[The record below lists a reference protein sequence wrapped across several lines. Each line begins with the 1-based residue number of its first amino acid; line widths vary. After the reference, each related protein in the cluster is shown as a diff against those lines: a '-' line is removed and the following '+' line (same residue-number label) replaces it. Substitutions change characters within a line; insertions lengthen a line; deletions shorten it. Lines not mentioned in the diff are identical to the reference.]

1 MPSSPSALA
10 ALHTLAFVREHLA
23 APPTRVLEVG
33 CGDGDLAAE
42 LLGLGIDVVA
52 IDHSPE
58 AIENA
63 QAAGVPAICIDF
75 FEYDAPPFD
84 AVLFSRVLHHL
95 APLDAAIERAAR
107 LLAPG
112 GLLLVED
119 FAVERMDAP
128 TARWFFETI
137 ELLQVA
143 GMMHPKGHPEADPLA
158 RWVAHHAHHAPIH
171 EGEEM
176 LVRIGC
182 RFQITHRSTPPY
194 LFRYLC
200 PRLTDDR
207 PGRRI
212 ARWLIEHETRRVEER
227 SLRAIG
233 LRVAGRKAG
242 STAH

>member
-10 ALHTLAFVREHLA
+10 ALHTLAFVREHLPE
-23 APPTRVLEVG
+23 PPARVLEVG
-33 CGDGDLAAE
+33 CGDGALAAE
-42 LLGLGIDVVA
+42 LLALGIDVVA

-58 AIENA
+58 EVEKA
-63 QAAGVPAICIDF
+63 QARGVPAIGVDF
-75 FEYDAPPFD
+75 FRYDAQPFD
-84 AVLFSRVLHHL
+84 AVIFSRVLHHL
-95 APLDAAIERAAR
+95 APLDAAIVHGAR
-107 LLAPG
+107 LLVPG
-112 GLLLVED
+112 GTLIVED

-143 GMMHPKGHPEADPLA
+143 GMMHPKGHPEADPLL

-182 RFQITHRSTPPY
+182 RFHVTHRSKPPY

-200 PRLTDDR
+200 SRLTDDR

-212 ARWLIEHETRRVEER
+212 ARWLIDQETRRVDEGT
-227 SLRAIG
+227 LRAIG
-233 LRVAGRKAG
+233 LRVVGRNP
-242 STAH
+242 TAADR